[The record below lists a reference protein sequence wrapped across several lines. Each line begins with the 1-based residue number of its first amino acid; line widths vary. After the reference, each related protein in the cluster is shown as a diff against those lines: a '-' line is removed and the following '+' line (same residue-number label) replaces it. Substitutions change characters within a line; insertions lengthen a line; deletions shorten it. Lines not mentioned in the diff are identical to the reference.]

1 MTDPA
6 AQPPPQSPPVPP
18 PPPAAVPATRRRRIG
33 PLLPISIAVVA
44 TLGGLALLLDR
55 PTLIFTNRL
64 VGPVQL
70 VAGDA
75 TRTVA
80 RGESVQ
86 LRLSRG
92 LGILQWQLTRPLSAT
107 GAPMGEDLR
116 GSWVLRAPRG
126 KLRYAATAR
135 GDTGDYF
142 APLITNETDRLLRI
156 TVNAGL
162 EGAVDCRCAV
172 RSGAHRVFMGYYR
185 LYRNSTVRA
194 TDPAGRTAT
203 FRDLGPEAEA
213 RDWVVGLRFANQ
225 DLVSVP
231 VPVPAP

>member
-1 MTDPA
+1 M
-6 AQPPPQSPPVPP
+6 S
-18 PPPAAVPATRRRRIG
+18 ATTHRRIG
-33 PLLPISIAVVA
+33 PLLPILITVIAI
-44 TLGGLALLLDR
+44 LGGLVLLLGR

-64 VGPVQL
+64 NGPVQL
-70 VAGDA
+70 LAGDA

-80 RGESVQ
+80 PGDSVQ

-92 LGILQWQLTRPLSAT
+92 LGILQWQLTRPRSAT

-126 KLRYAATAR
+126 KLRYAATGR
-135 GDTGDYF
+135 GDAGDYF
-142 APLITNETDRLLRI
+142 APLVSNETDRLLRI

-162 EGAVDCRCAV
+162 EGAIDCGCAV
-172 RSGAHRVFMGYYR
+172 RPGAHRVFIGYYR

-194 TDPAGRTAT
+194 TDPAGKTAT

-213 RDWVVGLRFANQ
+213 RDWLVGLRFANQ
-225 DLVSVP
+225 DFVSAG
-231 VPVPAP
+231 VPAAGP